1 MLPQYPTTARTD
13 THTRFSFHSECF
25 FLGAP
30 QLHSFDLPPTRLTR
44 DNRILLSKLYAPHNT
59 RDARARPRSRRG
71 SPNSKIQKTQERFA
85 RLGAC
90 SLKRALWHLALR
102 PEEVVAHEIPA
113 LIEGM
118 LVQRFI
124 LRQLPPFPHPR
135 CLLSPRHGVRHC
147 LGLTGLSI

>member
-13 THTRFSFHSECF
+13 THTRCSFHSECF

-44 DNRILLSKLYAPHNT
+44 DNRTQYAPHNT
-59 RDARARPRSRRG
+59 CDARARPRSPRG

-118 LVQRFI
+118 LGQRF
-124 LRQLPPFPHPR
+124 
-135 CLLSPRHGVRHC
+135 
-147 LGLTGLSI
+147 

>member
-44 DNRILLSKLYAPHNT
+44 DNRTLYAPHNT
-59 RDARARPRSRRG
+59 RDARARPRSPRG
-71 SPNSKIQKTQERFA
+71 SPNSKTQKTQERFA

-118 LVQRFI
+118 LGQRFI